1 MALWGCVRA
10 RGSYPIGL
18 RVDGVCQAEHRAYG
32 GLALLAV
39 RPAASLERGA
49 QRVLGVGVRPL
60 GCKELPQLRTHGERA
75 RRVLAERLAA
85 RVMHLRKEHRR
96 RVGIAV
102 GGAGVVAER
111 APPLE
116 CHLFEQLDRLGAVLA
131 RVGQCTEV
139 GLPHAVAHALMQP
152 LGRAR
157 RARRTRL
164 RRCPRA
170 SGDNG
175 HVDGR
180 LLWLL
185 LPLFLVRSLLSAL
198 AP

>member
-1 MALWGCVRA
+1 
-10 RGSYPIGL
+10 
-18 RVDGVCQAEHRAYG
+18 
-32 GLALLAV
+32 
-39 RPAASLERGA
+39 
-49 QRVLGVGVRPL
+49 
-60 GCKELPQLRTHGERA
+60 
-75 RRVLAERLAA
+75 VLAERLAA

-96 RVGIAV
+96 RFGIAV

-131 RVGQCTEV
+131 RV
-139 GLPHAVAHALMQP
+139 LPPAVAAHALMQS

-157 RARRTRL
+157 RARRARL
-164 RRCPRA
+164 RRRPRA
-170 SGDNG
+170 PGDNG

-198 AP
+198 APCNLGRGRLL